1 MDHHDVKNFQ
11 TIDSLISLG
20 DVVVDVGACHGTYTS
35 FFTRKL
41 GATGK
46 IYSIELMPNVFQ
58 NLEMRFGHFHNI
70 EFINAAVSDK
80 IGTEDLYATEANEMN
95 NIVGKLGIKVGEVRS
110 ITLDQILDQ
119 HDRVSLIKIDVE
131 GAELK
136 VLNGMPNTL
145 KKVDTILLEAHLD
158 EDWPE
163 IRKIL
168 IEDNGFECYNI
179 EKDEAVNM
187 TSPRPYQLLC
197 RRKT

>member
-11 TIDSLISLG
+11 TIDDLISLG

-35 FFTRKL
+35 FFARKL
-41 GATGK
+41 GATGR

-80 IGTEDLYATEANEMN
+80 IGIEDLYATEANEMN

-110 ITLDQILDQ
+110 ITLDQILSQ
-119 HDRVSLIKIDVE
+119 HDQVSLIKIDVE

-145 KKVDTILLEAHLD
+145 KKVETILLEVHLD

-179 EKDEAVNM
+179 EKDEAVTIN
-187 TSPRPYQLLC
+187 SPRPYQLLC